1 LKKTLLDSGIEVT
14 CPNCTR
20 SLHESKDTYKSIP
33 RVMIL
38 YLPRSQY
45 FNNQQRFRKNRIQ
58 IDIDVVIDLKEHV
71 LENNVDKS
79 KVSMPATVLE
89 TEKSRRKRRSSGS
102 ENLERFDKTKKL
114 SEGGMISYED
124 MENPSEEDQLKWAL
138 EQSLNTNSDSKNDFN
153 ATSDQIKCDGDV
165 SKLSE
170 EDQLKLALD
179 LSLNESSKREEEEE
193 KSLMQAL
200 QASLQ
205 TDEVQSKETDNLI
218 KERQLEITG
227 KTEATEEFEYQLTA
241 VISHVNSKFSVE
253 TGHYIADVFNC
264 EKRQWFHYNDMKVS
278 RRSLQSVIQQSSL
291 DGCLFFYTH
300 KNLVKYDY

>member
-1 LKKTLLDSGIEVT
+1 VLQALLGTKCFDNDLITACSKESSMAARAGLVQSFSQLSRFKNEGNQTETNRAISKLRKDLNKDLPQFVSIQMQDAHEFLVSFCDHLENQFVKLGQESNPFSDNFHFQLEEQRVCCRCRHSAEKIKGEFVLRIDMPCSSSQDNSEDLPSTQTLLKKTLLDSGIEVT

-102 ENLERFDKTKKL
+102 ENLERFD
-114 SEGGMISYED
+114 
-124 MENPSEEDQLKWAL
+124 
-138 EQSLNTNSDSKNDFN
+138 
-153 ATSDQIKCDGDV
+153 
-165 SKLSE
+165 
-170 EDQLKLALD
+170 
-179 LSLNESSKREEEEE
+179 
-193 KSLMQAL
+193 
-200 QASLQ
+200 
-205 TDEVQSKETDNLI
+205 
-218 KERQLEITG
+218 
-227 KTEATEEFEYQLTA
+227 
-241 VISHVNSKFSVE
+241 
-253 TGHYIADVFNC
+253 
-264 EKRQWFHYNDMKVS
+264 
-278 RRSLQSVIQQSSL
+278 
-291 DGCLFFYTH
+291 
-300 KNLVKYDY
+300 